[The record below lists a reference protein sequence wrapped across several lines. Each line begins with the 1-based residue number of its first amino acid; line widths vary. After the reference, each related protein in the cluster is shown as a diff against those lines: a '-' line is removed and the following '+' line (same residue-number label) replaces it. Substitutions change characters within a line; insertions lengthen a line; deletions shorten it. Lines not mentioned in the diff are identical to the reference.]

1 MERIDSIFASYG
13 LDFHHILTWVTIL
26 TAVIVVVLLILRLF
40 KVAIGIFLVVTI
52 VPILCTLFFGDGSD
66 LIDQAAKYLPPEAG
80 QQLEES
86 YDYFKERERM
96 DPVLDTEQIHNDLQ
110 EKVNE
115 TVSGIVSNAR
125 ESFEE

>member
-1 MERIDSIFASYG
+1 MERINSFFASYG
-13 LDFHHILTWVTIL
+13 LDFHHILTWVIIL
-26 TAVIVVVLLILRLF
+26 TAVIFVGLLILRLF

-66 LIDQAAKYLPPEAG
+66 LIDQAAKYLPPETG

-96 DPVLDTEQIHNDLQ
+96 DPVLDTEQIHDDLQ
-110 EKVNE
+110 EKLNE
-115 TVSGIVSNAR
+115 TVSGIVSNAK

>member
-13 LDFHHILTWVTIL
+13 LDFHYILTWVTIL